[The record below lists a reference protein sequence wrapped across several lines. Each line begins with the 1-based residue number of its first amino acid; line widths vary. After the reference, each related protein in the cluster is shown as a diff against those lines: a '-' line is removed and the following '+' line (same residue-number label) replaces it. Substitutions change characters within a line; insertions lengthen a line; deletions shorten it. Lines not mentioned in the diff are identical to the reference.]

1 LTKGFMAAGDI
12 RRIGLAF
19 AGLAGML
26 VLLGWADSL
35 ERIREEVAS
44 VNAIKA
50 DFIQEKHLRMLD
62 APLISKGRLYFETPR
77 SLRWEYRSPV
87 RSILLMKDK
96 TIRRYVE
103 GDKGLVEQGS
113 QGLEAMRVFL
123 REICLW
129 MQGEFEGNPDFR
141 TELKADRT
149 VVLTPDKKAIAEVVE
164 RIELKLTDT
173 PGVIQTATIYEDADT
188 YTRIRFT
195 DTKINQPI
203 KDRVFE
209 KAMIDANGNH

>member
-1 LTKGFMAAGDI
+1 MKKGFMAAGDI
-12 RRIGLAF
+12 RRIGLAL
-19 AGLAGML
+19 AGLAAML
-26 VLLGWADSL
+26 VMLGWADSL
-35 ERIREEVAS
+35 EGIKQEVAS

-50 DFIQEKHLRMLD
+50 DFVQEKHLRMLD
-62 APLISKGRLYFETPR
+62 EPLISKGRLYFETPQ

-103 GDKGLVEQGS
+103 GDKGLVEQSS

-129 MQGEFEGNPDFR
+129 MQGDFKGNADFR
-141 TELKADRT
+141 SELKADRT
-149 VVLTPDKKAIAEVVE
+149 VVLTPETKAIAGVVE
-164 RIELKLTDT
+164 RIALELTDT
-173 PGVIQTATIYEDADT
+173 PGIIETATIYEDADT

-195 DTKINQPI
+195 DTKVNQPI
-203 KDRVFE
+203 KAAVFE
-209 KAMIDANGNH
+209 QAMMDDSENH

>member
-1 LTKGFMAAGDI
+1 MIKGLMARGDI
-12 RRIGLAF
+12 RRIGLAL
-19 AGLAGML
+19 AGLACML
-26 VLLGWADSL
+26 VMLGWAGTL
-35 ERIREEVAS
+35 EGIKQEVAS

-62 APLISKGRLYFETPR
+62 EPLISKGRLYFETPQ

-103 GDKGLVEQGS
+103 GDRGLVEQGS

-129 MQGEFEGNPDFR
+129 MQGDFAGNPDFR

-149 VVLTPDKKAIAEVVE
+149 VVLTPEKEAIAEVVE
-164 RIELKLTDT
+164 RIALKLTDT
-173 PGVIQTATIYEDADT
+173 PGIIQTATIYEDADT

-209 KAMIDANGNH
+209 EAMIDANGNQ

>member
-1 LTKGFMAAGDI
+1 MKKGFMAAGDI
-12 RRIGLAF
+12 RRIGLAL
-19 AGLAGML
+19 AGLAAML
-26 VLLGWADSL
+26 VMLGWADSL
-35 ERIREEVAS
+35 EGIKQEVAS

-50 DFIQEKHLRMLD
+50 DFVQEKHLRMLD
-62 APLISKGRLYFETPR
+62 EPLISKGRLYFETPQ

-103 GDKGLVEQGS
+103 GDKGLVEQSS

-129 MQGEFEGNPDFR
+129 MQGDFKGNADFR
-141 TELKADRT
+141 SELKADRT
-149 VVLTPDKKAIAEVVE
+149 VVLTPEKKAIAGVVE
-164 RIELKLTDT
+164 RIALELTDT
-173 PGVIQTATIYEDADT
+173 PGIIETATIYEDADT

-195 DTKINQPI
+195 DTKVNQPI
-203 KDRVFE
+203 KAAVFE
-209 KAMIDANGNH
+209 QAMMDDSENH

>member
-1 LTKGFMAAGDI
+1 
-12 RRIGLAF
+12 
-19 AGLAGML
+19 
-26 VLLGWADSL
+26 LLGWADSL
-35 ERIREEVAS
+35 EGLKQEVAS
-44 VNAIKA
+44 VSAIKA

-62 APLISKGRLYFETPR
+62 APLISKGRLYFETPQ

-141 TELKADRT
+141 TELKSDRT

>member
-1 LTKGFMAAGDI
+1 MIKGFMGSKDI
-12 RRIGLAF
+12 RRMGLAL

-26 VLLGWADSL
+26 VLVGWADSL
-35 ERIREEVAS
+35 ERIKEEVAS
-44 VNAIKA
+44 VTAIKA

-87 RSILLMKDK
+87 RSILLMQDK

-103 GDKGLVEQGS
+103 GGKGLVEQGS

-123 REICLW
+123 GEICLW

-149 VVLTPDKKAIAEVVE
+149 VVLTPEKKAIAEVVE
-164 RIELKLTDT
+164 RIALKLTDR
-173 PGVIQTATIYEDADT
+173 PGVIKTATIYEDAET

-195 DTKINQPI
+195 ETKINQPI
-203 KDRVFE
+203 KPAVFE
-209 KAMIDANGNH
+209 KPTIDENGNH

>member
-1 LTKGFMAAGDI
+1 MIRGLMGSKDI
-12 RRIGLAF
+12 RRLGLAL

-44 VNAIKA
+44 VKAIEA

-62 APLISKGRLYFETPR
+62 APLISKGRLYFEMPR

-87 RSILLMKDK
+87 RSILLMRDK

-103 GDKGLVEQGS
+103 GGKGLVEQGS

-123 REICLW
+123 GEICLW

-141 TELKADRT
+141 TELKPDRT
-149 VVLTPDKKAIAEVVE
+149 VVLTPEKKAIARVVE
-164 RIELKLTDT
+164 RIALKLTDT
-173 PGVIQTATIYEDADT
+173 PGVIKTATIYEDADT

-203 KDRVFE
+203 DPAVFE
-209 KAMIDANGNH
+209 KAMIDGNGNH